1 MQGIVVGAGE
11 IKKGLDVILAHKYLT
26 TLQGKQTLI

>member
-26 TLQGKQTLI
+26 TLQGKQTLT